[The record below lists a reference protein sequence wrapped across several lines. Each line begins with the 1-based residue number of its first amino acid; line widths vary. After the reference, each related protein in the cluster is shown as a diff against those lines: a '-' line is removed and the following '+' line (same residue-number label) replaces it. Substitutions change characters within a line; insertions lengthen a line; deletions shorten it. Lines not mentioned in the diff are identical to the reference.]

1 MRPLHKNL
9 QFPIVEEI
17 IPPQFSPAR
26 LDADARNH
34 LALNVIYPHYNG

>member
-17 IPPQFSPAR
+17 IPPNSPPR
-26 LDADARNH
+26 DWTPTRG
-34 LALNVIYPHYNG
+34 II

>member
-17 IPPQFSPAR
+17 IPPRISPAR